1 LARELGKFFN
11 RLRKEVLSA
20 LEEYWSDYQMLQGHI
35 NLICSPVHEAHREYF
50 ELLSKYIRKE
60 YKLGQ
65 AEARRLV
72 KQANS
77 KYAHKSKI
85 EMPIQGIV
93 STQRDDKG
101 LFATIPQAEQ
111 DLLNRT
117 FRTSEQTLSRVDNQ
131 INQIITDGYRS
142 GKGINDIGNQLT
154 KRFDQLSTWEARR
167 IARTEVNTSHNKATM
182 DTYKELNVE
191 YTQWIAAN
199 DDRTRDSH
207 AEIDGEII
215 PVGGHYSNGLGY
227 PGDMSGP
234 IEEWINCRCSN
245 APFVI
250 PYGYMAPSFSPFRES
265 DLIPIIENPVEPT
278 HEQLEANLDS
288 SQRAL
293 YNKYQNEI
301 QQSRST
307 LGSLFSTNRERIQ
320 ARHNIETTTIK
331 LNQLKSIASGELAK
345 GYANLV
351 KNVVGSGSTS
361 QPDSQLDAVD
371 REMERVNIRTDDFD
385 IYRLPP
391 DEREV
396 YLNSKKNYEIL
407 KDAIENKN
415 YERLDELV
423 DDGTMFIRNKETFM
437 EDLHE
442 SPSLQLAKEEM
453 AEYKEYIMDYEQ
465 TIKDRNISV
474 DLNPPAIKW
483 DKSVNDY
490 VILKEGEQ
498 KSFNTNEKFIA
509 YTYKKEKVTFYES
522 VDAKHSKISSI
533 VSYYKESP
541 KRLQNFRRV
550 ILSAQEPLIP
560 SMLGYSKVGGF
571 VLQKKG
577 SKTIHLFENHIRG
590 TQDSLMHEGFH
601 LMERDTDWHITN
613 SKEYVIARNRLHSR
627 LEREG
632 VPEEERWVTPYAR
645 DFTTSAAEPH
655 TLDNMRFGERIYSEE
670 GAEFMK
676 MYIRDRRG
684 FSKKYPEM
692 VDVLEDALNGKFD
705 KKTQSYDDWIK
716 QEKDR
721 YALTNEELNRQRELD
736 WKQIELS
743 KEGKPL
749 SQSERN
755 ELEYFQNKSE
765 LNYLHNQWIEGKMNP
780 KWKDRYL
787 SYLKRINN

>member
-1 LARELGKFFN
+1 MERELSTFFK
-11 RLRKEVLSA
+11 RLKKEVLNA
-20 LEEYWSDYQMLQGHI
+20 LHEYWSEYHLLQGQI
-35 NLICSPVHEAHREYF
+35 NLMVAPVHEAHKEYY
-50 ELLSKYIRKE
+50 EILEKYIRRE
-60 YKLGQ
+60 YKLGV
-65 AEARRLV
+65 AEAKRNVNRLERKNRV
-72 KQANS
+72 ALKAAVQ
-77 KYAHKSKI
+77 
-85 EMPIQGIV
+85 MPIKGFIK
-93 STQRDDKG
+93 RDNE
-101 LFATIPQAEQ
+101 LFATDPKAER
-111 DLLNRT
+111 DLLNRS
-117 FRTSEQTLSRVDNQ
+117 FRASENTMARVDKQ
-131 INQIITDGYRS
+131 INNIITEGYRS

-154 KRFDQLSTWEARR
+154 KRFDQLATWEARR
-167 IARTEVNTSHNKATM
+167 IARTEVNNSHNTATY
-182 DTYKELNVE
+182 DTYQELGME
-191 YTQWIAAN
+191 YTQWIAAS

-207 AEIDGEII
+207 VEVDGEII
-215 PVGGHYSNGLGY
+215 PIGATYSNGLRY
-227 PGDMSGP
+227 PGDTSGP

-245 APFVI
+245 APFII

-265 DLIPIIENPVEPT
+265 DLIPIIEDAVEPT
-278 HEQLEANLDS
+278 QEQIDTNLTDQQKSLYAKYLENIKEAQKVIDS
-288 SQRAL
+288 P
-293 YNKYQNEI
+293 
-301 QQSRST
+301 
-307 LGSLFSTNRERIQ
+307 FSTNNEIIQ
-320 ARHNIETTTIK
+320 ARNVIETETIK
-331 LNQLKSIASGELAK
+331 LNQLKQVANGKLAK

-371 REMERVNIRTDDFD
+371 REMERVNTRTDDFD

-391 DEREV
+391 DEREL

-453 AEYKEYIMDYEQ
+453 AEYKEDILDYEQ

-490 VILKEGEQ
+490 VILKDGEQ

-509 YTYKKEKVTFYES
+509 YTYKKEKVTIYES
-522 VDAKHSKISSI
+522 VDAKNSRIPSLI
-533 VSYYKESP
+533 SYYGDAP
-541 KRLQNFRRV
+541 KKLQNFRRV
-550 ILSAQEPLIP
+550 ILSAQKPLIP
-560 SMLGYSKVGGF
+560 SMLGYSQVGGF

-590 TQDSLMHEGFH
+590 TQDSLIHEGFH
-601 LMERDTDWHITN
+601 LMERDTGWHITN

-716 QEKDR
+716 QEKHK

-743 KEGKPL
+743 KEGKTL
-749 SQSERN
+749 SKSERN
-755 ELEYFQNKSE
+755 ELEYLQSKSE

-787 SYLKRINN
+787 SYLKKINN